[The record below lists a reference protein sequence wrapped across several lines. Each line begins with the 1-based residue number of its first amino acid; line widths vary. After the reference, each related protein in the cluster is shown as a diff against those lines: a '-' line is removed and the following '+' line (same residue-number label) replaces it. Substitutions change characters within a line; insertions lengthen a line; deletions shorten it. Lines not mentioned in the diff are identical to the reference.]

1 MLVSN
6 ELAGDVSTVTNAIDI
21 QEGFC
26 VFGDHQTWYRVT
38 GDLSSDL
45 APVVIA
51 HGGPGCT
58 HDYVDAY
65 KALASSGRA
74 VVHYDQIGNGRS
86 SHLRDAP
93 ADFWTVDLFL
103 AELENLTRHLGIAGR
118 YNLLGQS
125 WGGMLA
131 AEHAVR
137 QPVGLNAV
145 VIANSPASLKLWVQ
159 EANRLRMALPDGV
172 HETLLKYEETGAY
185 DDPAYRKATDTFYRA
200 HVCRMAEWPDE
211 VKRTF
216 AAMDEDTTVY
226 RTMNGPTEFHVIGA
240 LKGWTIED
248 RLHAVAVPALV
259 LSGLYDEATPLTVQ
273 AYANNIP
280 GAEWII
286 LGKSSH
292 MPHVEEHELCMAVV
306 SDFLARND

>member
-1 MLVSN
+1 M
-6 ELAGDVSTVTNAIDI
+6 DI
-21 QEGFC
+21 HEGFC
-26 VFGDHQTWYRVT
+26 AFGDHQTWYRIT
-38 GDLSSDL
+38 GDVSSGL

-65 KALASSGRA
+65 QALAASGRA

-86 SHLRDAP
+86 SHLPDAP

-103 AELENLTRHLGIAGR
+103 TELENLTRHLGIAGR

-137 QPVGLNAV
+137 RPAGLNAV
-145 VIANSPASLKLWVQ
+145 VIANSPASLKLWVE
-159 EANRLRMALPDGV
+159 EANRLRRALPDGV
-172 HETLLKYEETGAY
+172 HETLLKYEEIGAY
-185 DDPAYRKATDTFYRA
+185 DDPAYREAADTFYRA

-226 RTMNGPTEFHVIGA
+226 RTMNGPTEFHVIGT

-248 RLHAVAVPALV
+248 RLHAVAVPTLV
-259 LSGLYDEATPLTVQ
+259 LSGLYDEATPRTVE

-292 MPHVEEHELCMAVV
+292 MPHVEEHALCMAVV